1 VSQQKLWTPLFNM
14 RGEPGCK
21 QTREK
26 KEVVRGI
33 EEKNGNIKVKEDIFI
48 IKDTLN
54 QSVL

>member
-1 VSQQKLWTPLFNM
+1 M